1 MIRKAADEK
10 LAWPEQIKYALF
22 ALRSMPAR
30 DTGFSPCEIVF
41 GRKFPSPLS
50 LLFESWSDTQSPPVK
65 LCAWLEKFDRR
76 VEVIRDSVR
85 DKLSVVQQHNAEYKE
100 RSCSELLM

>member
-10 LAWPEQIKYALF
+10 LWPEQIKYALF

-30 DTGFSPCEIVF
+30 DTGFSPYEIVF
-41 GRKFPSPLS
+41 GSSPLS
-50 LLFESWSDTQSPPVK
+50 LLFESWSDTQSPPMK
-65 LCAWLEKFDRR
+65 LCAWLEKFDRS

-85 DKLSVVQQHNAEYKE
+85 DKLSVVQQHNADY
-100 RSCSELLM
+100 